1 MIRNKLFTLLAL
13 IIFSSQANKLFADGG
28 MHPINTIK
36 NLPLA
41 KAGLKI
47 SANDIFNPKGQQGLV
62 KAIVKVGGCTGS
74 FVSDNGLIITNH
86 HCAFGALEPYS
97 TTQNNLFEKGYLA
110 QNKELELP
118 FKGVDVKILES
129 FEDVSAKVLSK
140 ISDSLNSIEKQ
151 KAINEEITSMK
162 VAENILYPELYIEI
176 SEMLPGKS
184 YMVFRY
190 KILKDI
196 RIVYIPARNIG
207 EFGGESDNW
216 MWPRHTGDFSFLRA
230 YVGKDGKPAEYSEEN
245 VPYKPTE
252 FLTINKDGLQ
262 ENDFVFILGYPGR
275 TYKQYPTPFLVQQE
289 KHTLPFISNTFNNEI
304 RLTKEVGA
312 EYPSFL
318 LSKQTFIKR
327 RANTAKNFEGKLK
340 SMRIIRLIEQRKSE
354 DARIYEKLDSASKI
368 EWKSINYQL
377 DTLYNSWN
385 QFIENY
391 YWHQIFTD
399 QSNSHKIINNINM
412 YLSTKNDSIK
422 NEIKKEIRK
431 IYASMNVKYEEH
443 YLKFMLIDN
452 NRFSTYKG
460 NKCINDKL
468 LNKVAN
474 NYTELYKVYAS
485 VLDSNLTW
493 TILNSKETNYYKK
506 ILDLNYCINYNKVE
520 LDDKMIAYN
529 AMKDNLLPIYV
540 DLRLKAEGTNFIPDA
555 NSTLRLTY
563 GYIKG
568 YSPADGIYAK
578 PFTTIRGMLEK
589 AGIKDDYVVNE
600 GITNL
605 YEKFPD
611 APFASGDQP
620 LCLLYNLD
628 TTGGNSGSPVLDK
641 LGRLIALNFDRVY
654 EATVNDYTWDD
665 KFSRSIG
672 LDIRFVIWTTQHI
685 AKANHIID
693 EIFVEKTEIKTSKKS
708 IKK

>member
-13 IIFSSQANKLFADGG
+13 IFFSSQANILFADGG

-162 VAENILYPELYIEI
+162 VAENILFPELYIEI
-176 SEMLPGKS
+176 SEMLPGKI

-252 FLTINKDGLQ
+252 FLTINKEGLQ

-304 RLTKEVGA
+304 RITKEVGA

-340 SMRIIRLIEQRKSE
+340 SMRIIKLIEQRKSE
-354 DARIYEKLDSASKI
+354 DTRIYKKLDSASKI
-368 EWKSINYQL
+368 EWKNINYQL

-399 QSNSHKIINNINM
+399 QSNSHKIISNINL
-412 YLSTKNDSIK
+412 YLTTKNDSIK

-431 IYASMNVKYEEH
+431 IYASMNIKYEEH

-474 NYTELYKVYAS
+474 NYTELYKVYS
-485 VLDSNLTW
+485 SILDSNFTW
-493 TILNSKETNYYKK
+493 TILNSKESNYYKK

-520 LDDKMIAYN
+520 LEDKMIAYN

-568 YSPADGIYAK
+568 YSPADGIYAN

-693 EIFVEKTEIKTSKKS
+693 EIFVEKTEIKTPKKS

>member
-13 IIFSSQANKLFADGG
+13 IFFSSQANILFADGG

-86 HCAFGALEPYS
+86 HCVFGALEPYS

-162 VAENILYPELYIEI
+162 VAENILFPELYIEI
-176 SEMLPGKS
+176 SEMLPGKI

-252 FLTINKDGLQ
+252 FLTINKEGLQ

-304 RLTKEVGA
+304 RITKEVGA

-340 SMRIIRLIEQRKSE
+340 SMRIIKLIEQRKSE
-354 DARIYEKLDSASKI
+354 DTRIYKKLDSASKI
-368 EWKSINYQL
+368 EWKNINYQL

-399 QSNSHKIINNINM
+399 QSNSHKIISNINL
-412 YLSTKNDSIK
+412 YLTTKNDSIK

-431 IYASMNVKYEEH
+431 IYASMNIKYEEH

-474 NYTELYKVYAS
+474 NYTELYKVYS
-485 VLDSNLTW
+485 SILDSNFTW
-493 TILNSKETNYYKK
+493 TILNSKESNYYKK

-520 LDDKMIAYN
+520 LEDKMIAYN

-568 YSPADGIYAK
+568 YSPADGIYAN

-693 EIFVEKTEIKTSKKS
+693 EIFVEKTEIKTPKKS